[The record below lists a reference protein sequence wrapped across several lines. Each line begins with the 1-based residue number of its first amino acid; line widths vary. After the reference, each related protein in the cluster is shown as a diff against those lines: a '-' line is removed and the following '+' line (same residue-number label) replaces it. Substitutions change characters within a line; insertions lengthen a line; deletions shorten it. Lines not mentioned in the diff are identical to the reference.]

1 MPNGLRTCMILIYG
15 KAHLHPYGIRGT
27 FLFPVPS
34 FCPTDTMQYK
44 ILWKEIWSSDDL
56 FLVTLGFFLNQIFL
70 TKMDIFLKIIH
81 KCNNH
86 QHGVCKGRREYWL
99 AAVCSI
105 AATYWKMIMCNNGRT
120 LDRPPPSSQE
130 DQICLFFVIFDV
142 DYSFQYL
149 LYTCASDKGY
159 WLVCRKR

>member
-34 FCPTDTMQYK
+34 FCPTDAMQYK
-44 ILWKEIWSSDDL
+44 ISWKEIWSSDDL
-56 FLVTLGFFLNQIFL
+56 FLVTFFLNQIFL
-70 TKMDIFLKIIH
+70 TKMDIFWKIIH
-81 KCNNH
+81 KCNND

-105 AATYWKMIMCNNGRT
+105 AATYWKMTVCNNGRT
-120 LDRPPPSSQE
+120 LGRPPQLTRRSNLP
-130 DQICLFFVIFDV
+130 LFFLLFSVV